1 MTAGRGLIAKAR
13 MEAGLSLQQLA
24 DRMGVAKG
32 TVHKAELNPFPSVYI
47 LDKYGK
53 AMGLELVVQYVSK
66 AGDVIE

>member
-47 LDKYGK
+47 LEKYGK
-53 AMGLELVVQYVSK
+53 AMGWTLHVSYT
-66 AGDVIE
+66 GPDGRTIE

>member
-32 TVHKAELNPFPSVYI
+32 TVHKAEMNPFPSVYI